1 LASAGNS
8 LDFLAGGGK
17 TGALMRGLDWSS
29 SPLGHPSAWPQSLR
43 SVVGL
48 LLQSQ
53 FPMFVAWGSELG
65 FLYNDPYAEIL
76 GAKHPKAL
84 GSRFYDIWSEIW
96 PDISPLID
104 AAMSGQ
110 ATYREDLA
118 LLMNRKG
125 FDEQTWFT
133 FSYSPVREESGK
145 VAGMFC
151 AVWETTSKVVA
162 ERSLRTSE
170 GRLHALV
177 TASSYVIYRMNADW
191 TEMLELEGQGFIADT
206 QAPSETWLG
215 RYVHPDDQPQVTAA
229 IRKAIA
235 GKTMFELEHRVRRL
249 DGSLGWTLSRAVPI
263 TDAKGAIVEW
273 FGAASDV
280 TDRKR
285 TEEALRDLNATLEQR
300 VAKEVAER
308 AKTEEALRQAQKME
322 AVGQLTG
329 GVAHDFNNLLAVL
342 SGGLQLLERNPE
354 PARRRFI
361 VDGMRH
367 SVERGIS
374 LTRQLLTFSR
384 QRALS
389 SETIDLAAHIGGM
402 RDMLSRALR
411 GDINVEMSF
420 ATGLWPVEVDVG
432 ELERAMLNLSLNAR
446 DAMEQGGKIK
456 VVAKNATD
464 AGGAAF
470 VKLSV
475 SDDGAGMS
483 PEVRA
488 RAFEPFFTT
497 KEVGKGSG
505 LGLAQVY
512 GFANQSGGR
521 VEIESEVGVGTTVI
535 LFLPR
540 SHKAPSSETERA
552 KLGNEGA
559 GRHARGAHVLLVEDD
574 ERVAG
579 LTAEMLDSIGME
591 VTHVRHVSAALD
603 ALAEELQIDIVFSD
617 VMMPGGKSGLDLAAE
632 VRSRRPGLPIVL
644 TTGYAEAAAGA
655 RRAGIPVLLK
665 PYQIEALADALGAAL
680 CKADSTRPSEGTL
693 AARE

>member
-1 LASAGNS
+1 LALSDNNLG
-8 LDFLAGGGK
+8 FLAGGGK
-17 TGALMRGLDWSS
+17 TAALMRALDWST
-29 SPLGHPSAWPQSLR
+29 SPLGHPRNWPQSLR

-53 FPMFVAWGSELG
+53 FPMFVAWGTDLG

-104 AAMSGQ
+104 AALTGR
-110 ATYREDLA
+110 ATYREDLP
-118 LLMNRKG
+118 LVMNRKG
-125 FDEQTWFT
+125 FDEHTWFT
-133 FSYSPVREESGK
+133 FSYSPVRDESAK
-145 VAGMFC
+145 VVGIFC
-151 AVWETTSKVVA
+151 AVSETTPKVLA
-162 ERSLRTSE
+162 ERALRTSE
-170 GRLHALV
+170 GRLRALV
-177 TASSYVIYRMNADW
+177 SASSYVIYRMNADW
-191 TEMLELEGQGFIADT
+191 TEMLELEGQGFIPDT
-206 QAPSETWLG
+206 QTPSETWLG
-215 RYVHPDDQPQVTAA
+215 QYVHPDDQPTVTAA
-229 IRKAIA
+229 IQKAIDSR
-235 GKTMFELEHRVRRL
+235 TMFELEHRVRRL

-263 TDAKGAIVEW
+263 TDAKGEVLEW

-285 TEEALRDLNATLEQR
+285 AEEELRNLNATLEHR

-308 AKTEEALRQAQKME
+308 TMAEEALRQAQKME

-329 GVAHDFNNLLAVL
+329 GVAHDFNNLLAVV
-342 SGGLQLLERNPE
+342 SGGLQLLERNPDPE
-354 PARRRFI
+354 RRRFI
-361 VDGMRH
+361 LDGMRH

-374 LTRQLLTFSR
+374 LTRQLLSFSR

-389 SETIDLAAHIGGM
+389 SETIDLAVQIGGM

-420 ATGLWPVEVDVG
+420 APDLWPVEVDVG
-432 ELERAMLNLSLNAR
+432 ELERVILNLALNAR
-446 DAMEQGGKIK
+446 DAMEHGGQIR
-456 VVAKNATD
+456 VAAKNTTD
-464 AGGAAF
+464 QAGTAF
-470 VKLSV
+470 VRLSI
-475 SDDGAGMS
+475 SDDGIGMP

-521 VEIESEVGVGTTVI
+521 VEIDSTVGGGTTVT
-535 LFLPR
+535 LLLPR
-540 SHKAPSSETERA
+540 SHKTPSPAVDLAKERVA
-552 KLGNEGA
+552 RA
-559 GRHARGAHVLLVEDD
+559 ARGRARGASVLLVEDD
-574 ERVAG
+574 ARVAG
-579 LTAEMLDSIGME
+579 LTVAMLDSISMRA
-591 VTHVRHVSAALD
+591 THVPNVSAALK
-603 ALAEELQIDIVFSD
+603 ALSNGLQVDVVLSD

-632 VRSRRPGLPIVL
+632 IRRSRPSLPIVL

-655 RRAGIPVLLK
+655 RCAGIPVLLK
-665 PYQIEALADALGAAL
+665 PYEIEALADALEGAL
-680 CKADSTRPSEGTL
+680 SHTK
-693 AARE
+693 